1 MSAHDHHKGSKRSLR
16 VGVITVSDTRT
27 ADNDDSGRVIREAM
41 AAAGHLIAHYQIVR
55 DEPDQIAATVSAWI
69 ADLDAIV
76 INGGTGISLR
86 DSTFEAVEG
95 LLDKKLE
102 GFGEL
107 FRMLSYHEIGSAA
120 FLSRATAGVCRG
132 KILVSIPGSP
142 SACRLAMEKL
152 LIPELGHIGELL
164 KL

>member
-1 MSAHDHHKGSKRSLR
+1 
-16 VGVITVSDTRT
+16 
-27 ADNDDSGRVIREAM
+27 
-41 AAAGHLIAHYQIVR
+41 VR

>member
-1 MSAHDHHKGSKRSLR
+1 
-16 VGVITVSDTRT
+16 VITVSDTRT
-27 ADNDDSGRVIREAM
+27 ADNDESGRVIRVAM

-76 INGGTGISLR
+76 INGGTGISPR